1 MNNSKA
7 RKIRIGIPKGL
18 LYYELHPFLITF
30 FTELQAEIV
39 VSQDTNKIILDLG
52 EKCCENNVC
61 LPIKVFHGHV
71 VYLKNKCDI
80 MLIPRVVQI
89 RSKEFVCS
97 KFLNIQEMIFENI
110 KDLPIMI
117 TDSVHIYSKKKLYQ
131 WSKLV
136 GRYLTNDIFKI
147 KNAFFKGVEFW
158 ENFKAKTN
166 QYEILNISNNQIQ
179 NNCEIENKKFSKKL
193 NIALV
198 GQSYNIYDDYI
209 NLNIQRK
216 LEFIGVKVKLLE
228 ITEDFIINIKTKDIL
243 RKHNLNYYKIENQ
256 EIGNIKD
263 INKLKIDNENYDLQ
277 GYNRLNFDYDTNNYS
292 DYNTICNLKNKKLE
306 NGSYNIDET
315 IDGIIYITSSN
326 CSIDNT
332 IMELIKNNVG
342 KHKIL
347 CLKIDEYMSYK
358 ENILFEIQSF
368 ISHIKDNEKIKE
380 EYETN
385 KLRIKENDIVLFV

>member
-1 MNNSKA
+1 MNNSEA
-7 RKIRIGIPKGL
+7 RKIKIGIPKGL

-30 FTELQAEIV
+30 FRELQAEIV
-39 VSQDTNKIILDLG
+39 VSQDTNKRILDLG
-52 EKCCENNVC
+52 EKCCENDVC

-80 MLIPRVVQI
+80 MLIPRVIQI

-136 GRYLTNDIFKI
+136 GQYLTNDIFKI

-158 ENFKAKTN
+158 ENFKVKTN
-166 QYEILNISNNQIQ
+166 QYESLNISNNKIQ
-179 NNCEIENKKFSKKL
+179 NNCEIQNEKLSENL
-193 NIALV
+193 NIALI
-198 GQSYNIYDDYI
+198 GQSYNIYDDHI

-216 LEFIGVKVKLLE
+216 LEFMGVKVKLLE
-228 ITEDFIINIKTKDIL
+228 ITEDFIINIKTNNIL
-243 RKHNLNYYKIENQ
+243 RKHNLNYHKNENQ
-256 EIGNIKD
+256 EIESIKD
-263 INKLKIDNENYDLQ
+263 VHKLEIDNENYDFQ
-277 GYNRLNFDYDTNNYS
+277 SYNRFNFDYGTKIHS
-292 DYNTICNLKNKKLE
+292 DYNTIYNLKNKKLK
-306 NGSYNIDET
+306 NGGYN

-332 IMELIKNNVG
+332 IMELIKNNVE

-368 ISHIKDNEKIKE
+368 ISHIKDNENIKE

-385 KLRIKENDIVLFV
+385 KLRIKENDIVLFG